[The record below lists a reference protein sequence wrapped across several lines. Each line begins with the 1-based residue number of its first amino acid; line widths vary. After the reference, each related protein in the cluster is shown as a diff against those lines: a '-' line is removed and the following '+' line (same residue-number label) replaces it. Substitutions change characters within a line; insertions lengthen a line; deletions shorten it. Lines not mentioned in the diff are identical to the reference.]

1 MVGTNPNRNE
11 CGLCGLV
18 VGSRLGCW
26 ALAHRALC
34 LGAKRLALSGES
46 ALVAHMDKGQVA
58 GAPELMKEALVA
70 VFIKRLLDRRR
81 VQGATREELHK

>member
-1 MVGTNPNRNE
+1 
-11 CGLCGLV
+11 
-18 VGSRLGCW
+18 
-26 ALAHRALC
+26 
-34 LGAKRLALSGES
+34 
-46 ALVAHMDKGQVA
+46 MDKGQVA